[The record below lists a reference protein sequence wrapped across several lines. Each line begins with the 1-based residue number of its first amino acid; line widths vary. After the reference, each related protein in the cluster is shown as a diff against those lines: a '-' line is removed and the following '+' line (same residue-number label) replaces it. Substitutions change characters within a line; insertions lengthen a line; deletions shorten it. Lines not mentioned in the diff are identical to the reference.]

1 MRPGVFRRRRVVY
14 GRECGG
20 EACGRLPA
28 SRGAAARSESDGRG
42 RVAAD
47 KGAKGGL
54 RCGRGR
60 RRGGAGAPPPLRIG
74 ASPSSGDVSARTAAG
89 GRRATVKAGRGR
101 DGTATV
107 IRRLRGTGRAGRARA
122 GEAVAWGGSGER
134 NRASRA
140 PVEAAAG
147 RRTRRGKGS
156 SDRRRG
162 TRSRETAAAGGVALP
177 WPRPPSA
184 AGRGSRD
191 PLSWGNGN
199 QRYTGAAVI

>member
-89 GRRATVKAGRGR
+89 GRRARGKAGRGR
-101 DGTATV
+101 EGTATV

-122 GEAVAWGGSGER
+122 GEAAAWGGERGAESGV
-134 NRASRA
+134 SRA
-140 PVEAAAG
+140 
-147 RRTRRGKGS
+147 
-156 SDRRRG
+156 
-162 TRSRETAAAGGVALP
+162 
-177 WPRPPSA
+177 
-184 AGRGSRD
+184 RGSRC
-191 PLSWGNGN
+191 GTAN
-199 QRYTGAAVI
+199 QKGEGEQRPSPWDKVAGDSRGRGRCATVATASIRGREREQGPVVMG